1 MLPTP
6 AIRATRQP
14 RQSRQRALSGLARAV
29 DRYTLWAFNPPRGRR

>member
-14 RQSRQRALSGLARAV
+14 RHRSLSGLGGLARAI

>member
-6 AIRATRQP
+6 AVRAP
-14 RQSRQRALSGLARAV
+14 RRPRSRRSPGGFARSL

>member
-6 AIRATRQP
+6 AIRATRP
-14 RQSRQRALSGLARAV
+14 SRHRSLSGLARAL